1 MNGSNQMTNRE
12 WLATAKPTEWL
23 NLAHWMYDAIGRM
36 SDDAYSAIVEWLDEE
51 HSEEG
56 EQL

>member
-1 MNGSNQMTNRE
+1 MTNRE